1 MDDVRMM
8 LLDAGYVEVR
18 PGRFRKEG
26 SRALIS
32 GYVVFVRKDRTWRPF
47 LHDRAVRLGV
57 EMMERLSAMRP
68 AESTGREDRT
78 NYDIC
83 RRFV

>member
-8 LLDAGYVEVR
+8 LLEAGYEEIR
-18 PGRFRKEG
+18 PGSFRKGG
-26 SRALIS
+26 SRAVIS
-32 GYVVFVRKDRTWRPF
+32 GYVVFVRRDNMWRPF

-68 AESTGREDRT
+68 QERTGREDRT

-83 RRFV
+83 QRFV